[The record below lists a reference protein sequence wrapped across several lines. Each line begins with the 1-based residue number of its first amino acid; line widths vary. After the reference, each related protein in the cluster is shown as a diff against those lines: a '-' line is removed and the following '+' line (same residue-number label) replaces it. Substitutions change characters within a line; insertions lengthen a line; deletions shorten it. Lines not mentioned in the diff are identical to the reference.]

1 MYYLILPIMNIPA
14 RPPSQN
20 YQVFFVII
28 TIIVPCNVS
37 DLLKIS
43 SSLFPSAQYS
53 EPSELLSLELFF
65 VSYPVH
71 LSLICGVPSAL

>member
-53 EPSELLSLELFF
+53 ELLSLGLFF

>member
-1 MYYLILPIMNIPA
+1 MYYLILPIMNITA

-20 YQVFFVII
+20 YQVFFYIFTFI
-28 TIIVPCNVS
+28 APCNYIS

-53 EPSELLSLELFF
+53 ELLSLGLFF